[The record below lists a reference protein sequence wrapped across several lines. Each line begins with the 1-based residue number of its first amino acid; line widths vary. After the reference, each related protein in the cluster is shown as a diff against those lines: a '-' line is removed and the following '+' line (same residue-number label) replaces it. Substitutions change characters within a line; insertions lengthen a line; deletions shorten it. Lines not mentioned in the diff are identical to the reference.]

1 MPVDPNH
8 CRRTWSSHW
17 LVIGLLAAL
26 GAWIGALQLAPFVL
40 AAEPAADGQLDMA
53 PFQQLVRSVIVHEL
67 KDKYEDKHNWG
78 HTTQV
83 ERLRVKGKWFEPRV
97 EKHQVEVNDG
107 LWQRAVITLVEP
119 EKNLRTRL
127 TQEPAPAPGVSAFVL
142 QLGAKLSGEAHIER
156 WRKGIKM
163 LNTSVLF
170 DADVRARIH
179 CRLSIRREPGKLID
193 DVVLDPRV
201 TAVELEL
208 VDFELNKLGVLG
220 RDVARELSDP
230 LKPLIARELERR
242 QGKIVEKANAAIDKQ
257 RSKLRFS
264 ASDFLTSEWSKLSAK
279 LSGSE
284 PSEAKPK

>member
-1 MPVDPNH
+1 MSRWF
-8 CRRTWSSHW
+8 C
-17 LVIGLLAAL
+17 LGLLLA
-26 GAWIGALQLAPFVL
+26 GGLAPCLFLLARAVL
-40 AAEPAADGQLDMA
+40 AVEPSADAQLDMA

-78 HTTQV
+78 HTAQV
-83 ERLRVKGKWFEPRV
+83 ERVRVKGKWFEPRI

-127 TQEPAPAPGVSAFVL
+127 TQEPAPSPGVSAFAL

-170 DADVRARIH
+170 DADVEARIH
-179 CRLSIRREPGKLID
+179 CQLTIRREPGKLID
-193 DVVLDPRV
+193 DVILDPRV
-201 TAVELEL
+201 TAVELTL
-208 VDFELNKLGVLG
+208 VDFDLKKLGILG
-220 RDVARELSDP
+220 RDVAGELSNP

-264 ASDFLTSEWSKLSAK
+264 ASEFLTSEWSKLSAK
-279 LSGSE
+279 LYGSE
-284 PSEAKPK
+284 PSEEKPK